1 MSAALA
7 YMLQLRLLFAV
18 LVKTW
23 SSYLTLPG
31 AAAGGKGLTEWWL
44 RVGVSIFVVIIEQ
57 ARFDGKRLGNI
68 LSAERTSP
76 S

>member
-1 MSAALA
+1 MTMSVAALA

-23 SSYLTLPG
+23 PSYLTLPG

-44 RVGVSIFVVIIEQ
+44 RVGVSVFVVMCGRM
-57 ARFDGKRLGNI
+57 AYLFAATVPRV
-68 LSAERTSP
+68 
-76 S
+76 